1 MKLFKT
7 KGIVIKETNYS
18 DNDKILTVLTEDLG
32 KISCIAKGARKTN
45 SSLLAPS
52 QFLVYSEFVLY
63 KGSNFYHINS
73 AEVLNTFYNLKTD
86 YDKLEDAYSFTKILF
101 TLTYENEENDGI
113 LSLCLNTLYI
123 LENKEFNL
131 KLLKAIFKLKLLSL
145 LGLAP
150 NVLRCR
156 KCGQALFNKD
166 TKEFIGCHFSYST
179 NNVTCNQCKQEQDHK
194 RESLGQINISHACFM
209 AIGFVILSD
218 TKKIFNFKLDENTQ
232 REFTNFVETYY
243 TSQISLIV

>member
-1 MKLFKT
+1 MKLCKT

-18 DNDKILTVLTEDLG
+18 DNDKILTILTEKFG
-32 KISCIAKGARKTN
+32 KISCMAKGARKTN

-73 AEVLNTFYNLKTD
+73 AEVINTFYNLKTD
-86 YDKLEDAYSFTKILF
+86 YDKLEDACFFSKILF
-101 TLTYENEENDGI
+101 TLTYENEENDGV
-113 LSLCLNTLYI
+113 LSLFLNTLYI
-123 LENKEFNL
+123 LENKEFNV
-131 KLLKAIFKLKLLSL
+131 KLLKAIFKLKLLTQ

-150 NVLRCR
+150 NIFWCR
-156 KCGQALFNKD
+156 KCGQALVNKD

-179 NNVTCNQCKQEQDHK
+179 NNVSCDKCNVSSEGV
-194 RESLGQINISHACFM
+194 LGQIKISKPCFM
-209 AIGFVILSD
+209 AIGYVILSD
-218 TKKIFNFKLDENTQ
+218 VKKIFSFKLEQAAQ

-243 TSQISLIV
+243 TSQISSII